1 MRSGVRPGRQT
12 EREERDSGVATVGVG
27 SVCSTLCT
35 GRGQVHHTPA
45 QVSRPY
51 PGHSKPAIIRCVLAQ
66 TGAFMLAYITSA
78 AAATILTAADR

>member
-1 MRSGVRPGRQT
+1 MVSGQAGRQR
-12 EREERDSGVATVGVG
+12 ERSVTVEWPQSEWAVYAAHCALGG
-27 SVCSTLCT
+27 DRYT
-35 GRGQVHHTPA
+35 TPA